1 MSFEGNWQFDNFVVE
16 VVVVVFFF
24 LINFMKKNTTFVVGL
39 HLRFVLRAWII
50 WH

>member
-24 LINFMKKNTTFVVGL
+24 FNKLYEKKYNL
-39 HLRFVLRAWII
+39 CCWIAP
-50 WH
+50 